1 MKPKQRQSEI
11 AALIGRDGQVS
22 VDALAE
28 RFDVSTETIRRDL
41 GLLAEAGV
49 VQKVHGGAKR
59 PRLQSESSFQQRMTE
74 NAEGKRTIAGKLAG
88 IVERGDTLFIDT
100 GSTTLACAEELAPT
114 GGMTVIT
121 NSLRIAQVFGAVGL
135 ENAVYLLGG
144 SYSNDNAET
153 SGPLAIAQIEAFQA
167 DYAVLT
173 VAAIDSRAGVMDANF
188 DEAQVARAMIGRSR
202 NVVVV
207 ADATK
212 FDRRAAFQVCALSDV
227 DLLVSDGCPAPG
239 LANSLL
245 TAEVTIR

>member
-1 MKPKQRQSEI
+1 MKPKQRQSQI
-11 AALIGRDGQVS
+11 AAIIDRDGQVS
-22 VDALAE
+22 VDALAV

-41 GLLAEAGV
+41 GLLAEAGI

-74 NAEGKRTIAGKLAG
+74 NAEAKRQIAVKLAG
-88 IVERGDTLFIDT
+88 VIERGDTLFIDT

-121 NSLRIAQVFGAVGL
+121 NSLRVAQVFGAAGGD
-135 ENAVYLLGG
+135 NAVYLLGG
-144 SYSNDNAET
+144 GYSSDNAET
-153 SGPLAIAQIEAFQA
+153 VGPLAIRQVEAFQA

-173 VAAIDSRAGVMDANF
+173 VAAIDAKAGVMDANF
-188 DEAQVARAMIGRSR
+188 DEAQMARAMIGRAR

-212 FDRRAAFQVCALSDV
+212 FDRRAAFQVCALSDL
-227 DLLVSDGCPAPG
+227 DLLIS
-239 LANSLL
+239 NSPPDAML
-245 TAEVTIR
+245 TASLREAEVTIR

>member
-1 MKPKQRQSEI
+1 MKPKQRQGQI
-11 AALIGRDGQVS
+11 AAIIGRDGQVS
-22 VDALAE
+22 VEALAE

-49 VQKVHGGAKR
+49 IQKVHGGAKR
-59 PRLQSESSFQQRMTE
+59 PRMQSESSFQQRMVE
-74 NAEGKRTIAGKLAG
+74 NAEAKRTIAGKLAH

-100 GSTTLACAEELAPT
+100 GSTTLACAEQLAPT

-121 NSLRIAQVFGAVGL
+121 NSLRIAQVFGTAGL

-144 SYSNDNAET
+144 SYGADNAET
-153 SGPLAIAQIEAFQA
+153 VGPLAIRQVEAFQA

-173 VAAIDSRAGVMDANF
+173 VAAIDAEAGIMDANF
-188 DEAQVARAMIGRSR
+188 DEAQMARAMIGRAR
-202 NVVVV
+202 QLVVV

-227 DLLVSDGCPAPG
+227 DMLVSDQPPDPI
-239 LANSLL
+239 LAGSLRA
-245 TAEVTIR
+245 AEVTMR

>member
-1 MKPKQRQSEI
+1 MKPKQRQSQI
-11 AALIGRDGQVS
+11 AAIIGRDGQVS
-22 VDALAE
+22 VDALAA

-41 GLLAEAGV
+41 GQLAEAGV
-49 VQKVHGGAKR
+49 VQKVYGGAKR

-74 NAEGKRTIAGKLAG
+74 NAEGKRAIAGKLLG
-88 IVERGDTLFIDT
+88 VVERGDTLFIDT

-121 NSLRIAQVFGAVGL
+121 NSLRIAQVFGAAGL

-144 SYSNDNAET
+144 NYSSDNAET
-153 SGPLAIAQIEAFQA
+153 VGPLAIKQVEAFQA

-173 VAAIDSRAGVMDANF
+173 VAAIDARAGIMDANF
-188 DEAQVARAMIGRSR
+188 DEAQMARAMIGRAR

-212 FDRRAAFQVCALSDV
+212 FDRRAAFQVCALSDL
-227 DLLVSDGCPAPG
+227 DLLISDSPPDAM
-239 LANSLL
+239 LTASLRE
-245 TAEVTIR
+245 AEVTIR